1 LNRAFGGETMS
12 NSKDA
17 YYFPHDSNAKD
28 DPKIMILIDTLN
40 LEGYGIFWVLI
51 ETLRDQKDYKCPLA
65 LVPVIAKRYNTTTE
79 KVRQVICNYSLF
91 VIENDQFFFSKSLIS
106 RLDNMNA
113 RKQRRIQASI
123 KANETRW
130 GKLSERSANG
140 QLQLSERSANGD
152 AIPSEAIPLNYTK
165 LDYTKLNETKL
176 DETKPLNSDICDM
189 SIKELMD
196 YFSFNEIAN
205 FDKFKAIN
213 QFANSLLFRNKIEYF
228 YTQFTAYKE
237 FKDKS
242 GQVRHGFKSFLGT
255 IDQNFLDGGWNAEN
269 WVEKLASISQPASTG
284 TYDYDNAIEAAR
296 KLLKG
301 E

>member
-1 LNRAFGGETMS
+1 MR

-65 LVPVIAKRYNTTTE
+65 LVPVIAKRYNTTAE

-91 VIENDQFFFSKSLIS
+91 VIENDQFFFSKSLIN

-130 GKLSERSANG
+130 GKLSERNANG

-152 AIPSEAIPLNYTK
+152 AIESDAIPLNYTK

-176 DETKPLNSDICDM
+176 DETKVLDSDVCEK

-196 YFSFNEIAN
+196 YFSFNEVAN
-205 FDKFKAIN
+205 FDKLRAIR
-213 QFANSLLFRNKIEYF
+213 QFAVVLLTSNKIQYF
-228 YTQFTAYKE
+228 ATQFAAYKQ

-242 GQVRHGFKSFLGT
+242 GQIRHGFNSFIGT
-255 IDQNFLDGGWNAEN
+255 IDQSFLDGGWNADN
-269 WVEKLASISQPASTG
+269 WVEKLKSITTDADNQQ
-284 TYDYDNAIEAAR
+284 TYSAADVAR
-296 KLLKG
+296 RAADKLKSELQ
-301 E
+301 